1 MQIVYKTSGFR
12 RSLYRAIVAIVLG
25 VVLVVWP
32 DVAMQYIIM
41 FIGGMFLVTGL
52 LAFILSNRNHEEHR
66 RSLVPFSGIGSMALG
81 VLLLAYPDFFTTI
94 FMFILAFILILAA
107 VGQFVSLAAAR
118 RFGVVSPLSY
128 LYATLILVA
137 GIVVMFNPFT
147 TAEGVFILFGI
158 TAIFYGITDLLNQ
171 RTIRKIRKVKDR
183 QEQIQ
188 REEHGDNIEDV
199 EYEEIK

>member
-1 MQIVYKTSGFR
+1 MQIVYMTSGFR
-12 RSLYRAIVAIVLG
+12 SSLYRAIVAIVLG

>member
-1 MQIVYKTSGFR
+1 MQIVYMTSGFR
-12 RSLYRAIVAIVLG
+12 SSLYRAIVAIVLG

-128 LYATLILVA
+128 LYATLILIA

-183 QEQIQ
+183 REQIQ
-188 REEHGDNIEDV
+188 REEHADNIEDV